1 MTKFCPHCG
10 AKLNDNA
17 NFCGSCG
24 ARLISSPGI
33 TAKGARQQ
41 RRPLSGEDAYK
52 AIQEMFLRKDGRL
65 NRLRYFKRMIVL
77 YCIRFALALILF
89 LLLSDDWGNTSA
101 GVDALIAV
109 VCLVFVYPEYCL
121 TLRRIKDL
129 DIKNLSQAFWFAGVD
144 AIAIITSGMTFSRR
158 AERKFMIIAV
168 GCFIYFIYLL
178 VQKGTDGPN
187 RYGPDPLGS
196 TQE

>member
-1 MTKFCPHCG
+1 MAKFCPHCG

-17 NFCGSCG
+17 SFCGSCG

-41 RRPLSGEDAYK
+41 RRSLSREDAYK

-65 NRLRYFKRMIVL
+65 NRLRYFKRMMVL

-89 LLLSDDWGNTSA
+89 LFLSDDWGNTSA

-121 TLRRIKDL
+121 LDSRI
-129 DIKNLSQAFWFAGVD
+129 
-144 AIAIITSGMTFSRR
+144 T
-158 AERKFMIIAV
+158 
-168 GCFIYFIYLL
+168 
-178 VQKGTDGPN
+178 
-187 RYGPDPLGS
+187 
-196 TQE
+196 